1 MEAVHTGKLEQIV
14 FERLTLGES
23 REKLH
28 GELCR
33 KLDDAAAS
41 ALLDRV
47 IREMAARRERGDY
60 EAAAGRL
67 RKKRFGSPYLAW
79 KLLGG
84 FLLFIGVANSIY
96 AMANSGSL
104 YIAFGPLAV
113 GLVIFAVVEDKVRRK
128 VQTAA
133 AAVEQLLV
141 GAAPA

>member
-1 MEAVHTGKLEQIV
+1 MEAVHTGRLEQVV

-23 REKLH
+23 LEKLH
-28 GELCR
+28 GELRR

-47 IREMAARRERGDY
+47 IQEVAARHESGDY
-60 EAAAGRL
+60 EAMARRL

-96 AMANSGSL
+96 ATANSGSL

-113 GLVIFAVVEDKVRRK
+113 GLVIFAIVEDKVRRK
-128 VQTAA
+128 VQAAA

-141 GAAPA
+141 GTAPV